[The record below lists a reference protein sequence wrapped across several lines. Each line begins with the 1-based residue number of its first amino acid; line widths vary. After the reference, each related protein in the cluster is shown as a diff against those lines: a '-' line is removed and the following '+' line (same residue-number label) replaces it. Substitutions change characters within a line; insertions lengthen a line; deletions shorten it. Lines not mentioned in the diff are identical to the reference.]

1 MKKIRTFVNGK
12 IKEIEIPE
20 EQYIIPVEMQIQEL
34 KRKLSD
40 TDYIACK
47 IAEGEATVEE
57 YSDVIAQRR
66 AWREEINKLEENDG

>member
-1 MKKIRTFVNGK
+1 MKKMKIFVNGK
-12 IKEIEIPE
+12 IKEIEVPE
-20 EQYIIPVEMQIQEL
+20 EEYTIPKEIQIQEL
-34 KRKLSD
+34 KQKLSD

>member
-1 MKKIRTFVNGK
+1 MKKMKIFVNGK
-12 IKEIEIPE
+12 IKEIEVPE
-20 EQYIIPVEMQIQEL
+20 EEYTITKEIQIQEL
-34 KRKLSD
+34 KQKLSE

>member
-1 MKKIRTFVNGK
+1 MKKMKIFVNGK
-12 IKEIEIPE
+12 IKEIEVPE
-20 EQYIIPVEMQIQEL
+20 EEYTIPVEIQIQEL
-34 KRKLSD
+34 KQKLSE

>member
-1 MKKIRTFVNGK
+1 MKKMKIFVNGK
-12 IKEIEIPE
+12 IKEIEVPE
-20 EQYIIPVEMQIQEL
+20 EEYTIPKEIQIQEL
-34 KRKLSD
+34 KQKLSE

-66 AWREEINKLEENDG
+66 AWREEINKLEENNG

>member
-20 EQYIIPVEMQIQEL
+20 EEYTIPKEIQIQEL
-34 KRKLSD
+34 KQKLSE

>member
-1 MKKIRTFVNGK
+1 MKKMKIFVNGK
-12 IKEIEIPE
+12 IKEIEVPE
-20 EQYIIPVEMQIQEL
+20 EEYTIPKEIQIQEL
-34 KRKLSD
+34 KQKLSE